1 MRILLVGAGG
11 VIGSAV
17 RAALAG
23 CHEVVGASR
32 AGGDL
37 RVDIADP
44 ASVRDLFERA
54 GPFDALVCTAGA
66 VRYARFPELTA
77 DDHEVGL
84 RSKLM
89 GQVNL
94 VTHGLRHVRDG
105 GSFTLTSGLTN
116 DEPIRKG
123 AASSLV
129 NGALEGFVR
138 GAAIE
143 MPRGLR
149 INLVSPTLVAES
161 APVYGS
167 FFPGIRPMPAA
178 EVALG
183 YVRSVEGAQSGR
195 VYRMGWTRD
204 GLV

>member
-1 MRILLVGAGG
+1 M
-11 VIGSAV
+11 
-17 RAALAG
+17 
-23 CHEVVGASR
+23 
-32 AGGDL
+32 
-37 RVDIADP
+37 DISDP
-44 ASVRDLFERA
+44 ASIRNLFERT

-66 VRYARFPELTA
+66 VHYASLTELTEEH
-77 DDHEVGL
+77 HEIGL

-94 VTHGLRHVRDG
+94 VAHGLRHIRDG

-116 DEPIRKG
+116 DEPIREG

-149 INLVSPTLVAES
+149 INLVSPTLVAEVG
-161 APVYGS
+161 AALRLV
-167 FFPGIRPMPAA
+167 FPGRQGDA
-178 EVALG
+178 G
-183 YVRSVEGAQSGR
+183 S
-195 VYRMGWTRD
+195 TR
-204 GLV
+204 